1 MLIIKQMQIKI
12 MLIVWIENEIKKI
25 NIINIIK

>member
-1 MLIIKQMQIKI
+1 MLIIKQTQIKI

-25 NIINIIK
+25 NIINYN